1 MSNDLGKFK
10 LNADNAVLV
19 VIDIQERLV
28 PAMPQDV
35 YLRMRD
41 SVGMLVSGAKLLGLP
56 VVTTEQYPQG
66 IGHTVPE
73 LADACKDI
81 VVEKVSFGCCGE
93 PNFMAAL
100 KEIGRSQVIIVGME
114 ACKDIVVEKVSFGCC
129 GEPNFMAALKEIGR
143 SQVIIVG
150 METHVCVYQTV
161 LGLLED
167 GYHVHLVRDAIC
179 SRSKTDYLTGV
190 DNARQA
196 GAVVTTVETA
206 LFQMLQKSTHGQ
218 FRAISKLI
226 KDRS

>member
-10 LNADNAVLV
+10 LDAENAVLV

-35 YLRMRD
+35 YLRLRD
-41 SVGMLVSGAKLLGLP
+41 SVGMLISGAGLLGVP

-73 LADACKDI
+73 LAEACKGT

-100 KEIGRSQVIIVGME
+100 KETGRTQVIITGME
-114 ACKDIVVEKVSFGCC
+114 A
-129 GEPNFMAALKEIGR
+129 
-143 SQVIIVG
+143 
-150 METHVCVYQTV
+150 HVCVYQTV
-161 LGLLED
+161 LGLLEE

-179 SRSKTDYLTGV
+179 SRNKVNFLSGV
-190 DNARQA
+190 ANASQA

-206 LFQMLQKSTHGQ
+206 LFQMLQKSTHEQ

-226 KDRS
+226 KDRSE